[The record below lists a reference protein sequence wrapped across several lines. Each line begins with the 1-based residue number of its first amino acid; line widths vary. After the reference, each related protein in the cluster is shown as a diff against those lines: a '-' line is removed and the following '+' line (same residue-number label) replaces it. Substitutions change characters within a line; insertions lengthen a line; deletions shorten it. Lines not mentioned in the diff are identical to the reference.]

1 MNKKQAKGR
10 IDKLKKEINR
20 YRYLYHVLD
29 KQEISDAAL
38 DSLKHELDILEREF
52 PDLITSDSPTQRV
65 GGKALDKF
73 EKAKHRTP
81 MLSLN
86 DVFLFE
92 EIKDWEERM
101 RKITPAFNKEI
112 EKYGYFAEL
121 KIDGFA
127 IELIYDN
134 GFFKLGS
141 TRGDGIIGENVTQNL
156 KTIEAIPEKKISFS
170 ITNSI
175 LFFI

>member
-1 MNKKQAKGR
+1 MNKKKVKNR

-20 YRYLYHVLD
+20 HRYLYHILD

-38 DSLKHELDILEREF
+38 DSLKHELDILEKEF
-52 PDLITSDSPTQRV
+52 PDLITPDSPTQRV

-73 EKAKHRTP
+73 EKVKHRIP

-86 DVFLFE
+86 DVFSFE
-92 EIKDWEERM
+92 EIKEWEERI
-101 RKITPAFNKEI
+101 RKITPDFSKEI
-112 EKYGYFAEL
+112 ERYGYFAEL

-134 GFFKLGS
+134 GFFNLGS

-156 KTIEAIPEKKISFS
+156 KTIEAIPLK
-170 ITNSI
+170 
-175 LFFI
+175 LFAADG